1 MPLPLSRACLIKKSQ
16 EGVIFVWIT
25 TELFLSKYIQWKHLN
40 PEYMTMFSPTCTQL
54 SKTTFMLLL
63 WLEKVTRKYSRW
75 NQFISFYKLSSQK
88 CEYHLFLNVNAFSL
102 PISPFVKFIWRR
114 VIRLYSQSTRT
125 RVTLTLIAKCLSV
138 ELSFNSRF
146 NDLDLSRPGFQL
158 PIFRMWGE
166 CYHRLRD
173 LRG

>member
-102 PISPFVKFIWRR
+102 PISPFVKFIWRKLEYA
-114 VIRLYSQSTRT
+114 VHAPFVSINLISIFLIRLIVS
-125 RVTLTLIAKCLSV
+125 
-138 ELSFNSRF
+138 
-146 NDLDLSRPGFQL
+146 
-158 PIFRMWGE
+158 GE
-166 CYHRLRD
+166 
-173 LRG
+173 